1 MYSNNSVLFSFGVG
15 GHTAQMNR
23 LAELLCDKLV
33 DVNIVTVSDLKSK
46 PNWSDRHYVTGELRE
61 KKNHFQILTN
71 IGPLKIISTL
81 FKIKSENSIKCIV
94 STGPGISILVSLF
107 FKFFGA
113 KVIHIETWS
122 RFETKSLTGRF
133 MYHIADRFYIQN
145 KSLSKIYP
153 KGIYS
158 GIL

>member
-1 MYSNNSVLFSFGVG
+1 MSSNNAVLFSFGVG

-23 LAELLCDKLV
+23 LAKLLCNDLINVEK
-33 DVNIVTVSDLKSK
+33 ITISDLKSK
-46 PNWSDRHYVTGELRE
+46 PNWSDKHYVTGELRG
-61 KKNHFQILTN
+61 KKNHLQILTN
-71 IGPLKIISTL
+71 IGPLKILSTL
-81 FKIKSENSIKCIV
+81 LKIRSENNIKCIV

-107 FKFFGA
+107 FKLSGA
-113 KVIHIETWS
+113 KVVHIETWS

-133 MYHIADRFYIQN
+133 MYHIADRFYIQH

-158 GIL
+158 GVL